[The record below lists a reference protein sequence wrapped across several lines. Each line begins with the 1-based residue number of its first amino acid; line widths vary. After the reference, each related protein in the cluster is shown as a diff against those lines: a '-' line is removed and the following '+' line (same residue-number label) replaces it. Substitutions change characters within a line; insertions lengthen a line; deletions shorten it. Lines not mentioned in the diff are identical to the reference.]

1 MILIKGDFFAELMI
15 GPRERVSEKLVK
27 QKYDKFMEDAKK
39 REEKIYDE
47 TNRKKSAFYKSE
59 KLDELKEDIE
69 EKNKAY
75 LYCSSPRNILL
86 RNIIVDLNSNENEE
100 KNNDE
105 NREVND
111 EFFDTIKQVERQ
123 EPDIKGQPLLR
134 KTIRDGEGLETP
146 ELSIIELKKFDL
158 VDVIRKLPIQ
168 IKRYKIIIPSK
179 EGNFDYDFYTEGI
192 DIAEL
197 QMNKKYRQAV
207 LKAIELNN
215 MNGENSYIGRIEK
228 DKQGRYV
235 VSKNKKIGQAVEFE
249 ERRINKKSPNIH
261 RQSRNR
267 YTGYMGDSNEER

>member
-27 QKYDKFMEDAKK
+27 QKYDKFMEDAEK

-158 VDVIRKLPIQ
+158 VDVIRKLLIQ

>member
-1 MILIKGDFFAELMI
+1 MILIKGDFFADLMI
-15 GPRERVSEKLVK
+15 GPRERVTKELVD
-27 QKYDKFMEDAKK
+27 QKYNEFMENAKK

-47 TNRKKSAFYKSE
+47 TIRKKSAFYKSE

-100 KNNDE
+100 KNNTE

>member
-27 QKYDKFMEDAKK
+27 QKYDKFMEDAEK

-47 TNRKKSAFYKSE
+47 TDRKKSAFYISE

-100 KNNDE
+100 KNNTE

-235 VSKNKKIGQAVEFE
+235 VSRNKKIGQAVEFE

>member
-1 MILIKGDFFAELMI
+1 MILIKGDFFADLMI

-27 QKYDKFMEDAKK
+27 QKYDKFMEDAEK

-47 TNRKKSAFYKSE
+47 TDRKKSAFYISE

-100 KNNDE
+100 KNNTE

-123 EPDIKGQPLLR
+123 DIETTGQPLLR

-235 VSKNKKIGQAVEFE
+235 VSRNKKIGQAVEFE

>member
-1 MILIKGDFFAELMI
+1 MILIKGDFFADLMI
-15 GPRERVSEKLVK
+15 GPREKVSEKLVK
-27 QKYDKFMEDAKK
+27 EKYDKFMEDAEK

-47 TNRKKSAFYKSE
+47 TDRKKSAFYKSE
-59 KLDELKEDIE
+59 KLDELQEDIE
-69 EKNKAY
+69 EKKKAY

-86 RNIIVDLNSNENEE
+86 RNIIVDLNSNESEG
-100 KNNDE
+100 KNNNE

-123 EPDIKGQPLLR
+123 DLQIKGQPLLR

-158 VDVIRKLPIQ
+158 VDVIKKLPIQ

-228 DKQGRYV
+228 DKQGRYII
-235 VSKNKKIGQAVEFE
+235 SKSPKIEQAVEFE
-249 ERRINKKSPNIH
+249 ERRINKKSPNMN
-261 RQSRNR
+261 RQSRNI

>member
-1 MILIKGDFFAELMI
+1 MILIKGDFFADLMI

-27 QKYDKFMEDAKK
+27 QKYDKFMEDAEK

-47 TNRKKSAFYKSE
+47 TDRKKSAFYISE

-100 KNNDE
+100 KNNTE

-235 VSKNKKIGQAVEFE
+235 VSRNKKIGQAVEFE

>member
-1 MILIKGDFFAELMI
+1 MMKHI
-15 GPRERVSEKLVK
+15 EKK
-27 QKYDKFMEDAKK
+27 DAIY
-39 REEKIYDE
+39 KI
-47 TNRKKSAFYKSE
+47 E
-59 KLDELKEDIE
+59 KLDELKKDIE
-69 EKNKAY
+69 EKKKAY

-86 RNIIVDLNSNENEE
+86 RNIIVDLNSNESEG
-100 KNNDE
+100 KNNNE

-158 VDVIRKLPIQ
+158 VDVIRKLLIQ

>member
-1 MILIKGDFFAELMI
+1 M
-15 GPRERVSEKLVK
+15 
-27 QKYDKFMEDAKK
+27 
-39 REEKIYDE
+39 
-47 TNRKKSAFYKSE
+47 
-59 KLDELKEDIE
+59 
-69 EKNKAY
+69 
-75 LYCSSPRNILL
+75 L
-86 RNIIVDLNSNENEE
+86 RNIIIDLNSNNNEE
-100 KNNDE
+100 INGDE
-105 NREVND
+105 DRR
-111 EFFDTIKQVERQ
+111 FLDTIKQVERQ
-123 EPDIKGQPLLR
+123 EIDIKGQPLLR

-168 IKRYKIIIPSK
+168 IKRYKIIVPSQ
-179 EGNFDYDFYTEGI
+179 EGKFDYDFYTEGI

-235 VSKNKKIGQAVEFE
+235 VSRNKKIGQAVEFE

-267 YTGYMGDSNEER
+267 YTGYMGDSNEEI

>member
-158 VDVIRKLPIQ
+158 VDVIRKLLIQ

>member
-1 MILIKGDFFAELMI
+1 MILIKGDFFADLMI
-15 GPRERVSEKLVK
+15 GPRERVTRELVD
-27 QKYDKFMEDAKK
+27 QKYNEFMENAKK

-59 KLDELKEDIE
+59 KLDKLNE
-69 EKNKAY
+69 EINKKKKAY
-75 LYCSSPRNILL
+75 LYCSLPRNILL

-100 KNNDE
+100 KNNTE

-267 YTGYMGDSNEER
+267 YTGYIGDSNEER

>member
-158 VDVIRKLPIQ
+158 VDVIRKLLIQ

-249 ERRINKKSPNIH
+249 ERRINKKSPNMN

>member
-1 MILIKGDFFAELMI
+1 MILIKGDFFADLMI
-15 GPRERVSEKLVK
+15 GPRERVTRELVD
-27 QKYDKFMEDAKK
+27 QKYNEFMENAKN

-59 KLDELKEDIE
+59 KLDKLNE
-69 EKNKAY
+69 EINKKKKAY
-75 LYCSSPRNILL
+75 LYCSLPRNILL

-100 KNNDE
+100 KNNTE

>member
-1 MILIKGDFFAELMI
+1 M
-15 GPRERVSEKLVK
+15 
-27 QKYDKFMEDAKK
+27 
-39 REEKIYDE
+39 
-47 TNRKKSAFYKSE
+47 
-59 KLDELKEDIE
+59 
-69 EKNKAY
+69 
-75 LYCSSPRNILL
+75 
-86 RNIIVDLNSNENEE
+86 
-100 KNNDE
+100 
-105 NREVND
+105 
-111 EFFDTIKQVERQ
+111 
-123 EPDIKGQPLLR
+123 
-134 KTIRDGEGLETP
+134 
-146 ELSIIELKKFDL
+146 KKFDL

-228 DKQGRYV
+228 DKQGRYII
-235 VSKNKKIGQAVEFE
+235 SKSPKIEQAVEFE
-249 ERRINKKSPNIH
+249 ERRINKKSPNMN